1 MPIKDGFLSIGAALA
16 TTIGFVGFA
25 YLTNDLADRKKDA
38 LAGKLNGTA
47 SLSNSTIAIL
57 ILAFLSSALLPW
69 LYLPIDHVSVA
80 CITAELAL
88 FVLYA
93 FPPFRLKERGILGV
107 FTDAL
112 YAHAIPAFFLF

>member
-1 MPIKDGFLSIGAALA
+1 MISFFHFLTQKLRISNPWRYKIPLLIGFCYFFLLAVQVPIKDGFLSIGAALA

-57 ILAFLSSALLPW
+57 ILAFLSSAFLP
-69 LYLPIDHVSVA
+69 
-80 CITAELAL
+80 
-88 FVLYA
+88 
-93 FPPFRLKERGILGV
+93 
-107 FTDAL
+107 
-112 YAHAIPAFFLF
+112 